1 MLLLKRKSKQEN
13 VDRLNEESRLPEV
26 SITVSPG
33 VKKQLEMIQLSETD
47 LAVLRSTKRY
57 LEENIQEIIDG
68 FYHPIENNTALLAI
82 IERYS
87 SIERLKQTLAVHIA
101 EMTNGIIDT
110 QFIAKR
116 RKIAKMHIH
125 IGLPTKWYIASF
137 QNLQTTL
144 FKVMYRHVTHMEDYN
159 NVINAFTKILNLE
172 QQLVLEAYEEEIEE
186 IRAGSLRLKEKMTEK
201 VHEASTGLSAI
212 SEESMASLDSIND
225 RMSEVSILTTKE
237 TQSIEKI
244 SHFSTEGKDKMGVQK
259 EHMSKILSDMREM
272 LNEIYQLQQISN
284 QIFDIVA
291 IVQTIAE
298 QTNLLSL
305 NASIEAARAGEHG
318 KGFAVVAE
326 EVRKL
331 SDQTKSSVTNVSSL
345 ISGTKHQVDKI
356 STYIISV
363 EELAKNGMDSTN
375 KAHNFFEEIVESIGS
390 SKSQS
395 EQIEV
400 EMKEISLAVEEISNA
415 ISHLTISA
423 EQLNRL
429 TSEL

>member
-13 VDRLNEESRLPEV
+13 VNRLNEESRLPEV

-33 VKKQLEMIQLSETD
+33 VKKQLEMIQLSEAE
-47 LAVLRSTKRY
+47 LAVLRSTKQY

-68 FYHPIENNTALLAI
+68 FYHPIENNPVLLAI
-82 IERYS
+82 IEKYS
-87 SIERLKQTLAVHIA
+87 SIDRLKQTLAVHIA

-110 QFIAKR
+110 PFIEKR

-186 IRAGSLRLKEKMTEK
+186 IRATSLRLKEKMTER

-225 RMSEVSILTTKE
+225 RMSEVSILTTKG

-272 LNEIYQLQQISN
+272 LKEIYQLQQISN

-345 ISGTKHQVDKI
+345 ISGTKQQVDKI
-356 STYIISV
+356 SAYIISV
-363 EELAKNGMDSTN
+363 EELAKNGMGSTN
-375 KAHNFFEEIVESIGS
+375 KAHIFFEEIVESIGS

-395 EQIEV
+395 EQVEV
-400 EMKEISLAVEEISNA
+400 EMKEISLAVDEISNA